1 MQTPMIAFK
10 PHYEHQKVD
19 VNANECVRA
28 PRNARHDW
36 LLKLTNGVYLK
47 FTIHNMWTNPIVG
60 VYSPKKLACA
70 IHTFLSVYIV
80 CICALQVSETE
91 IGSKCLLDC
100 VFRKFTPN
108 EWLSYYNV
116 IFFLS
121 QTMRNS
127 GPKMFIHSFIRLLTL
142 ITFKELMG

>member
-70 IHTFLSVYIV
+70 IHTFLSVSSSFESTNRTTTKKKVTGGFWI
-80 CICALQVSETE
+80 LPRKWMWTE
-91 IGSKCLLDC
+91 KKT
-100 VFRKFTPN
+100 FRLPFFPLGIISL
-108 EWLSYYNV
+108 WLY
-116 IFFLS
+116 
-121 QTMRNS
+121 QCRWWC
-127 GPKMFIHSFIRLLTL
+127 
-142 ITFKELMG
+142 ECDDDDDD